1 MPRTNKRSQAQKR
14 RFQQQTESHDP
25 TPESAEHSSNLFEN
39 MAAVL
44 LVSDEV
50 RDVSSDVV
58 MSRRDEGNVMITEL
72 PSEIRLCASRSQSS
86 ARFGKLKNKQC
97 TCNSL
102 TFLAFLHENE
112 MISKADLDLVLDKG
126 NVLYQ
131 QAIKI
136 HPTDGTGYLA
146 TDELPN
152 LVSSRSSTLT
162 ADLSILPVFGTFGN
176 PPAGCMDT
184 YLSLSSRLN
193 CLTDDVQ
200 YALLIMVS
208 LCIAVFRTPS
218 GRYGFF
224 DPHSRKDD
232 GSYKEPGTAVMVTF
246 KHLQDMVNRL
256 LRCYR
261 EHGASST
268 TQYEFKPVTFVSIR
282 PADRVQSVEMWC
294 VSHLRSRKQLKLC
307 PD

>member
-25 TPESAEHSSNLFEN
+25 TPESAERSSNLCEN
-39 MAAVL
+39 MAAVV
-44 LVSDEV
+44 LVPDEV
-50 RDVSSDVV
+50 KDVSS
-58 MSRRDEGNVMITEL
+58 EPEL
-72 PSEIRLCASRSQSS
+72 CQ
-86 ARFGKLKNKQC
+86 
-97 TCNSL
+97 
-102 TFLAFLHENE
+102 NE

-131 QAIKI
+131 QAIEI

-152 LVSSRSSTLT
+152 LVPSRSSTLT
-162 ADLSILPVFGTFGN
+162 ADLSILPVFGTLGN
-176 PPAGCMDT
+176 PPSGCMDT

-200 YALLIMVS
+200 YALLIMSS

-268 TQYEFKPVTFVSIR
+268 TQYEFKPLTFVSIR
-282 PADRVQSVEMWC
+282 PCNQRMKDE
-294 VSHLRSRKQLKLC
+294 L
-307 PD
+307 